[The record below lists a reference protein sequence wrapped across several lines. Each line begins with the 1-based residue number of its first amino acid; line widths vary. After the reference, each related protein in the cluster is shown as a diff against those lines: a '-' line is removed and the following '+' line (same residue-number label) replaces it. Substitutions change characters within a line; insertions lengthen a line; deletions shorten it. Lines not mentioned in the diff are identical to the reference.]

1 MSKDKKPEF
10 QFHDA
15 VIVEIEGDV
24 VLLKP
29 VHCQDD
35 DNEVCCEFSKA
46 YLESKNYLVKPGV
59 IITLITDAAQNKL

>member
-15 VIVEIEGDV
+15 VIDEIEGDRV
-24 VLLKP
+24 FLKP
-29 VHCQDD
+29 VHCKDD

-59 IITLITDAAQNKL
+59 IITLVIEVAQKK